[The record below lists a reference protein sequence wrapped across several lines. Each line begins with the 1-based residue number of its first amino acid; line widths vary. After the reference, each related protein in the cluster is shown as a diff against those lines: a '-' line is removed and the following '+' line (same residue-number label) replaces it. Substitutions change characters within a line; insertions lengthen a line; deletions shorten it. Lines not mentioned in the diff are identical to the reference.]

1 MAAKHGVVV
10 IVEEILKKIP
20 FAIHYEDK
28 AENKN
33 IVLLSVENRQYQV
46 FEYLI
51 KHHYSKNA
59 FQRVDKD
66 GNSVSHLAAK
76 LVEKSSFN
84 CLSNILG
91 AALQVQ
97 WDIKWFKV
105 SL

>member
-10 IVEEILKKIP
+10 IVEEILNKFP

-28 AENKN
+28 DKKN

-46 FEYLI
+46 FEYLK

-59 FQRVDKD
+59 FQRVDNQ

-76 LVEKSSFN
+76 LVQESSFN
-84 CLSNILG
+84 RLSNILG